1 MAFDKYYLTKN
12 VTWYFLMWNR
22 YFTVNVPR
30 RGKKILSTPKCNGS
44 ADERQDG
51 LGTSPL
57 QDGLFMIWG
66 CQECREPDTPRCEAQ
81 SSMCQAV
88 LSTFVSEGI
97 AGSGAK
103 PPVILEEWIELMRPL

>member
-30 RGKKILSTPKCNGS
+30 QKKKIARPPSVMAVQMN
-44 ADERQDG
+44 ERQDG

-57 QDGLFMIWG
+57 RDGLFMIWG
-66 CQECREPDTPRCEAQ
+66 
-81 SSMCQAV
+81 M
-88 LSTFVSEGI
+88 
-97 AGSGAK
+97 SGVHGA
-103 PPVILEEWIELMRPL
+103 